1 MGGLMRKLTTLLGTL
16 IVAVLLVPVASYAKT
31 TIPAARAKAA
41 APRSSA
47 KAQPRSATAAFVQQK
62 LDRATSE
69 AETSDSSFRYAG
81 PCEEA
86 PKIKFAGNN
95 LLLRCDFPG
104 GVFSET
110 QTSNVYYL
118 DTPNK
123 YRRED
128 VALLITWELDWL
140 KDSGRDMDIQ
150 IAKEEYFPKD
160 EYEFIQYPDGNV
172 ILSGYNNDQPY
183 HYGYLSIHRTFDQ
196 GMMAFE
202 LRVPANIEKDAD
214 AREQWRNERVAE
226 AANLPVP
233 APYDMHQEVQIK
245 AQ

>member
-1 MGGLMRKLTTLLGTL
+1 MRKLTTLLGTL
-16 IVAVLLVPVASYAKT
+16 IVAVLLVPAASYAKT

-81 PCEEA
+81 PCEKA

-95 LLLRCDFPG
+95 LLLRCDFSG

-118 DTPNK
+118 DTHK

-128 VALLITWELDWL
+128 VALLITWDLDWL
-140 KDSGRDMDIQ
+140 KAPWAEDGYNVIWRDDCINT
-150 IAKEEYFPKD
+150 AKTDFSTKD
-160 EYEFIQYPDGNV
+160 AYELIEFSDGNV
-172 ILSGYNNDQPY
+172 IMSGYNNDQDY
-183 HYGYLSIHRTFDQ
+183 HRGWLRIYRTFDQ
-196 GMMAFE
+196 GEVYFE
-202 LRVPANIEKDAD
+202 LRVPSQLENDAK
-214 AREQWRNERVAE
+214 AKEQWREQIVNE
-226 AANLPVP
+226 AAHFSIPS
-233 APYDMHQEVQIK
+233 PYDMHQ
-245 AQ
+245 